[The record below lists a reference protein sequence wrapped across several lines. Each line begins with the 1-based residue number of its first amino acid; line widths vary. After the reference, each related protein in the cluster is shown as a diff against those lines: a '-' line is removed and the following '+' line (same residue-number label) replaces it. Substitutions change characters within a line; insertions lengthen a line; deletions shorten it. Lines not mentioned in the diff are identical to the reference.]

1 MHKPIRIEDVVKLIR
16 EKLRTS
22 ILLFIENKDLQE
34 NVAQE
39 VEKEGYTLE
48 KALSIDQALINI
60 RQIDYN
66 FIVIDEDSPSVEQNA
81 VRKTIKVTNS
91 KSQVVEINEDEQVQL
106 VIQRIQKISG

>member
-1 MHKPIRIEDVVKLIR
+1 MVCIYNYQGI
-16 EKLRTS
+16 
-22 ILLFIENKDLQE
+22 FENLQE

-39 VEKEGYTLE
+39 VKKEGYTLE

-66 FIVIDEDSPSVEQNA
+66 FIIIDEDSPSVEQNA

>member
-1 MHKPIRIEDVVKLIR
+1 M
-16 EKLRTS
+16 
-22 ILLFIENKDLQE
+22 
-34 NVAQE
+34 
-39 VEKEGYTLE
+39 E

-66 FIVIDEDSPSVEQNA
+66 FIIIDEDSPSVEQNA